1 MNDFSIVTEE
11 QSALAKAKRVAISAL
26 QPYNLSWVKI
36 EYIGISDTITYKVR
50 TSLNETFLLRIHSD
64 RRSCNEI
71 DLELQFLD
79 TLITAGIK
87 VPTGITTPSG
97 LRWLK
102 IGTED
107 GFTST
112 HITVMKW
119 VEGACP

>member
-1 MNDFSIVTEE
+1 MNDFSICNRRTKTCC
-11 QSALAKAKRVAISAL
+11 SKAKRVAISAL

-87 VPTGITTPSG
+87 VPTGITTQVG
-97 LRWLK
+97 
-102 IGTED
+102 
-107 GFTST
+107 
-112 HITVMKW
+112 
-119 VEGACP
+119 